1 MTSFVSFYYFLSLT
15 FCFVA
20 VHLCS
25 CILSPPPPPLFSFLS
40 LPPPFLTFFGILLHS
55 IHPPP
60 LPPPPTQG
68 SWWSNRRAVSP
79 PSSSQD
85 SMGEGGWDSPKPRPP
100 DSPLWSMRVVK
111 KHTLTLIGLC
121 RAVTNSVFT
130 HPPLWDVTV

>member
-1 MTSFVSFYYFLSLT
+1 MTSFVNFYYFFSLT

-20 VHLCS
+20 VAFMFLHFVPHLLLPS
-25 CILSPPPPPLFSFLS
+25 SLSFL
-40 LPPPFLTFFGILLHS
+40 FLTFFGLLLHS

-60 LPPPPTQG
+60 PPPPPPTQG

-121 RAVTNSVFT
+121 RAITNSVFT